1 MIFQMGKVMP
11 TFEYELLVFFLE
23 PETLNE
29 EKDRRNTN
37 SVGPLGTKTS
47 KDKLR
52 DLRRGKY
59 NLKKKANAETYASK
73 QTLEQ

>member
-23 PETLNE
+23 LKTLNE
-29 EKDRRNTN
+29 ENDKRNTN

-52 DLRRGKY
+52 ELRGGKY
-59 NLKKKANAETYASK
+59 NLKKEASGETYASK
-73 QTLEQ
+73 